1 MWISPSLNTA
11 SLTQGSHCP
20 LVSCMASP
28 LPAGLSSLMARPHQA
43 APGPAAAPLSSRQQ
57 PVVLREF
64 QRGLRRRRSGG
75 MAAALTLLT
84 EISISVMGVGTCRR
98 RRVSERA
105 GLGPAVSLLQPPPAL
120 TWEPPTSQPGSVN
133 SLATKA
139 RQSFPDIGL
148 LERSPHPG
156 WPPRRRPS
164 GKHKAPVSPPT
175 ALFSRN
181 EAAVP
186 HHPSHVRVPVVPQ
199 RQVMPCLAHRSP

>member
-1 MWISPSLNTA
+1 
-11 SLTQGSHCP
+11 
-20 LVSCMASP
+20 
-28 LPAGLSSLMARPHQA
+28 
-43 APGPAAAPLSSRQQ
+43 
-57 PVVLREF
+57 
-64 QRGLRRRRSGG
+64 

-120 TWEPPTSQPGSVN
+120 TWEPPTSQPGSAN
-133 SLATKA
+133 SPATKA

-148 LERSPHPG
+148 LERSPHAG

-181 EAAVP
+181 EAAAP
-186 HHPSHVRVPVVPQ
+186 HHPSHVRVPAVPQ